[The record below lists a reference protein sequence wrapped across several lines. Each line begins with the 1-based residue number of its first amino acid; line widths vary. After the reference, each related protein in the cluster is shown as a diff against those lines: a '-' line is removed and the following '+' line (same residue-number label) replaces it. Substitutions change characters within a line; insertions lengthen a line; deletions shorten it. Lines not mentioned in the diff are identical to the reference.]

1 MKTSLGKPFWGAAF
15 GLALA
20 LAAGPGAAQQ
30 SGQVNEEEV
39 LRLAGQIRK
48 KIVTLSNYSVFDSI
62 TFGLKHGPE
71 GGYVVVVGGYASRPS
86 LKKSVG
92 RAVSRIEGVENVVNN
107 IEVLPT
113 SGQDEDIRFATYAKI
128 YGHPALSRYNPNR
141 GTPIYGLHRRLAMG
155 ISNDPPLGAHPIHI
169 IVNNG
174 NVTLEGVVDT
184 ESDKTIAG
192 LQANSVS
199 GVFSVT
205 NNLHVLQPPKK
216 KKKKKG

>member
-1 MKTSLGKPFWGAAF
+1 MKPYRKASLATAAALTLW
-15 GLALA
+15 LAPHL
-20 LAAGPGAAQQ
+20 AAQQ
-30 SGQVNEEEV
+30 QAPPDQEEILRIAGQV
-39 LRLAGQIRK
+39 RK
-48 KIVTLSNYSVFDSI
+48 KIVTLNNYGVFDHI
-62 TFGLKHGPE
+62 TFGLKRGAE

-92 RAVSRIEGVENVVNN
+92 RVVSRIEGVENVVNQV
-107 IEVLPT
+107 EVLPT
-113 SGQDEDIRFATYAKI
+113 SGQDEDIRFATYARI

-141 GTPIYGLHRRLAMG
+141 GTPAYGIRRRAAIG
-155 ISNDPPLGAHPIHI
+155 ISNDPPIGAHPIHI

-216 KKKKKG
+216 KKKNKG